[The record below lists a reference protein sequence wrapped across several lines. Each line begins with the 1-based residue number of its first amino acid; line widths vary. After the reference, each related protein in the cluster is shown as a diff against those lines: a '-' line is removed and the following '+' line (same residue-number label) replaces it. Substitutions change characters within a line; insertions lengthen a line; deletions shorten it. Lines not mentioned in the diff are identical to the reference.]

1 MSATPPATEPA
12 VPLQELYSPS
22 ALFSYAELQSMAF
35 DGVLQPLFGES
46 FIAPGVSVTPRLRA
60 RAAALMVPGNIRR
73 KVVAGR
79 MTAAW
84 IYGCGTAPER
94 LSLLVDA
101 KHRVSSLRS
110 TRGCILHEV
119 RLGPMDV
126 VSIGG
131 LLVTSPLRTAVD
143 IALHVE
149 AERAVPALRALLDK
163 SELGIRF
170 RLLRLAIDATP
181 RVPHKKAAL
190 AKLLA
195 LLPEPAESA
204 A

>member
-1 MSATPPATEPA
+1 MTATPTLTEPGL
-12 VPLQELYSPS
+12 PLQELYSPGDV
-22 ALFSYAELQSMAF
+22 FSHAELQSMAF
-35 DGVLQPLFGES
+35 DGVLQPLYGES
-46 FIAPGVSVTPRLRA
+46 FTAPGESVTPRLRA
-60 RAAALMVPGNIRR
+60 RAAGLVVPEHIRQ

-84 IYGCGTAPER
+84 IYGCGNAPER

-101 KHRVSSLRS
+101 KHRISSLRS

-119 RLGPMDV
+119 RLGPLDV
-126 VSIGG
+126 MSIGG

-143 IALHVE
+143 VALHVE
-149 AERAVPALRALLDK
+149 AERAVPALQALLDRAD
-163 SELGIRF
+163 LGIRL
-170 RLLRLAIDATP
+170 RLLVLAVEATP

-190 AKLLA
+190 AKLAVLSG
-195 LLPEPAESA
+195 PSA

>member
-1 MSATPPATEPA
+1 MIAPTPTEPG
-12 VPLQELYSPS
+12 PPFQELYSPNDV
-22 ALFSYAELQSMAF
+22 FSHAELQSMAF

-46 FIAPGVSVTPRLRA
+46 FTAPGVSATPRLRA
-60 RAAALMVPGNIRR
+60 RAAGLMVPENIRQ

-84 IYGCGTAPER
+84 IFGCGNVPER

-119 RLGPMDV
+119 RLGPLDV

-143 IALHVE
+143 VALHVE
-149 AERAVPALRALLDK
+149 AERAVPALQTLLDK
-163 SELGIRF
+163 AELGIRL
-170 RLLRLAIDATP
+170 RLLVLAVEATP

-190 AKLLA
+190 AKLAQLSA
-195 LLPEPAESA
+195 PAA

>member
-1 MSATPPATEPA
+1 MSAPTPTEPG
-12 VPLQELYSPS
+12 PPFQELYFPNDV
-22 ALFSYAELQSMAF
+22 FSHAELQSMAF

-46 FIAPGVSVTPRLRA
+46 FTTPGVSATPRLRA
-60 RAAALMVPGNIRR
+60 RAAGLVVPENIRR

-84 IYGCGTAPER
+84 IFGCGTVPER

-143 IALHVE
+143 VALHVE
-149 AERAVPALRALLDK
+149 AERAVPALQALLDK
-163 SELGIRF
+163 AELGIRL
-170 RLLRLAIDATP
+170 RLLVLAVEATP

-190 AKLLA
+190 AKLA
-195 LLPEPAESA
+195 LLSTCA